1 MEQDAGLKQRRK
13 AGPTSGATSHLNRK
27 TPTRDTD
34 ETQSIGSFLSSH
46 IFLVILTVRTLSVCF
61 NLIWD
66 CDEVYNYWEPLHF
79 VLFGNGLKTWEYSP
93 AYSLRSYLYIY
104 LHALPLW
111 AFKWI
116 VSSKMT
122 LFYMLRFVLAFV
134 SSKAE
139 AFLYKSLLAA
149 TSRSKLFSQL
159 APIYLFLSLTSAGM
173 FLSVTSF
180 LPSTCSMY
188 LCMIA
193 YAAWLNK
200 PTSRLAIF
208 AVGLA
213 ILLCWPFVLILGLPI
228 AVDMCLLQ
236 TRRGSAVKDIVRF
249 IGWACLFACVILAPM
264 VGFDSYMFGKIVVA
278 PLNIFMY
285 NVFPADPS
293 QGPDLYGR
301 EPLSFYIFNCLL
313 NFNCLCPLVLIGA
326 LLLFVA
332 NPSPNKQLRL
342 ISFGLFMWLLVF
354 FTRPHKEE
362 RFLYPVYPFIL
373 IMASVALSYARFY
386 LTKVR
391 LGKLSHLVIVI
402 HAVLSLMRVVAVY
415 KNYSASIQI
424 YEVLNEPSVKFGWS
438 PHLEAQENV
447 NVCVGKEWY
456 RFPSSFFIPESL
468 DSAAKKQE
476 WRFRFV
482 AAGFGGQ
489 LPGNF
494 NESLPI
500 PAATRHLDMLFNDLN
515 KEVVARYWPLNKCD
529 FLVDTDSD
537 VDAIRMMSNT
547 KWKTIAQLPFIDAAV
562 SNSRL
567 FRSFY
572 IPYFYEK
579 HVKFTYFKLRVKVA

>member
-1 MEQDAGLKQRRK
+1 MEQDAGVKQRRK
-13 AGPTSGATSHLNRK
+13 AGPTGVASHLSRK
-27 TPTRDTD
+27 TSAEDTK
-34 ETQSIGSFLSSH
+34 ETQSVSSFLSSH
-46 IFLVILTVRTLSVCF
+46 VFSLILTVRTLSVCF

-79 VLFGNGLKTWEYSP
+79 VLFGNGLQTWEYSP

-111 AFKWI
+111 AFKWL
-116 VSSKMT
+116 VSSKIT

-134 SSKAE
+134 SSQAD

-149 TSRSKLFSQL
+149 TGRSKLCAHL
-159 APIYLFLSLTSAGM
+159 AQFYLFLSLTSAGM

-180 LPSTCSMY
+180 LPSTCAMY

-236 TRRGSAVKDIVRF
+236 SRRESAVKATFRF
-249 IGWACLFACVILAPM
+249 IGWACLFACVILVPM
-264 VGFDSYMFGKIVVA
+264 VAFDSYMFGKIVVA

-301 EPLSFYIFNCLL
+301 EPLSFYILNCLL

-342 ISFGLFMWLLVF
+342 ICCGLFLWLLVF

-373 IMASVALSYARFY
+373 IMASVALSCARFY
-386 LTKVR
+386 LNKVR
-391 LGKLSHLVIVI
+391 LGKLPHLVVLV

-468 DSAAKKQE
+468 DTAAKKQE

-482 AAGFGGQ
+482 PAGFGGQ

-494 NESLPI
+494 NETVPI
-500 PAATRHLDMLFNDLN
+500 PAATRHLDTLFNDLN
-515 KEVVARYWPLNKCD
+515 KEVAARYLPLNKCD

-537 VDAIRMMSNT
+537 VAAIRMISNI
-547 KWKTIAQLPFIDAAV
+547 KWKTIAQLPFIDATL
-562 SNSRL
+562 SNNRL